1 MGTALAVAI
10 QRREF
15 AMNQPMPNAF
25 GDEAISESRDIAVT
39 LHACATCLGGE
50 DRKTMRH
57 AGRRLHDA
65 LAQDI
70 NRALLIC
77 RVAFGGL
84 LLTVAAVGVLIATL
98 HG

>member
-1 MGTALAVAI
+1 
-10 QRREF
+10 
-15 AMNQPMPNAF
+15 MNQPMPSAF

-39 LHACATCLGGE
+39 LHACVTAVGGE
-50 DRKTMRH
+50 DRKTMRR
-57 AGRRLHDA
+57 AGRPLHDT

-77 RVAFGGL
+77 RVAFGGV
-84 LLTVAAVGVLIATL
+84 LLTVAALGVLIATL